1 MAKNY
6 YVDGNT
12 VRELDRPQP
21 QRRRRE
27 DIERIQ
33 KEKKRRNA
41 VRKNRERELSISKG
55 YVAFLTICVLLT
67 AAAAVILIRTQSSVS
82 THLRNIAIIES
93 KVTDM
98 KADNDAKYKALITSV
113 DLSEIKDKAINEL
126 GMKYP
131 TADQVIYYSV
141 DNDNF
146 MDQYSNIPD

>member
-6 YVDGNT
+6 YIDGNT
-12 VRELDRPQP
+12 VRELDRPQ
-21 QRRRRE
+21 RKHRE

-55 YVAFLTICVLLT
+55 YVVFLTLCVLLT

-82 THLRNIAIIES
+82 THLRNIAAIES

-98 KADNDAKYKALITSV
+98 KSDNDAKYKSLITSV
-113 DLSEIKDKAINEL
+113 DLNAIKEKAINEL
-126 GMKYP
+126 GMTYP